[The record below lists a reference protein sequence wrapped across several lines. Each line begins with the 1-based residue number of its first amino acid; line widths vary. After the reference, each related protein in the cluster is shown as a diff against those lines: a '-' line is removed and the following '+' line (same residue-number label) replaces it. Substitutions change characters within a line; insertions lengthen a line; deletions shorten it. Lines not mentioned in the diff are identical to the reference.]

1 MGYQSTCG
9 PRRRHKATSLALRGG
24 SVSAVRQYHWDP
36 DDYVELMR
44 AEVPD
49 YERLQDETAGAS
61 AVGAG
66 RVLELGTGTGE
77 TARRVL
83 AANATA
89 VLVGIDAST
98 EMLASARAVLPA
110 DRVQLLVGRLEHPLP
125 TGPFD
130 VVVSTLTVHH
140 LDGRAKAQL
149 FRRVRSVL
157 SPGGRF
163 VLGDVIVPED
173 PAEAV
178 TPIDGDY
185 DTPSSVAEQM
195 QWLERAGLSSH
206 VAWTHRDLAVLVG
219 ENRSITRSRRQ
230 SACTP

>member
-1 MGYQSTCG
+1 VG
-9 PRRRHKATSLALRGG
+9 
-24 SVSAVRQYHWDP
+24 QYHWDP

-44 AEVPD
+44 GEVPD

-61 AVGAG
+61 AIGAR

-83 AANATA
+83 AANARA

-130 VVVSTLTVHH
+130 VVVSALTVHH

-219 ENRSITRSRRQ
+219 ENRSITRYRRQ